1 MVFVRL
7 CGDHRVQSPVEVR
20 HPGVRC
26 VAAGVGRPG
35 YKRGDGVIEQD
46 QRRYKHLITGL
57 TNGAEYT
64 VRVLAYNT
72 NGDVTASAEAM
83 ATARGTTALPNMWLS
98 PTASDPVAAVRS
110 EATYSVTFQGA
121 WTTTVTSGG
130 VPSGA
135 HFTTL
140 IGGVHNAGVTFL
152 REGGM
157 ASARGGRVHG
167 GTRWNVHIG
176 GRSPSSRAECPQ
188 RSSGQRRQYR
198 PDRLFYN
205 QSGHAHHRPSP
216 GHPALDG
223 GAEPGLVRGRLRTA
237 PARCAGRLAV
247 VARVEP
253 VSLGH
258 RDRGGN
264 RILALEPCHL
274 APGSHH
280 RPAGAGQVLERT
292 HRDPDLHSPVGQYR
306 AVVHQRY
313 ELRGGREPDD
323 GGHGRRRGPGQRRRG
338 QLCDHRGRRRLQVR
352 YR

>member
-121 WTTTVTSGG
+121 WTTTVTSSG

-157 ASARGGRVHG
+157 ASARGSSSWRNSVERPHW
-167 GTRWNVHIG
+167 RPKSEQPSRMPSAFFRAAAAVSARPALLQSIRS
-176 GRSPSSRAECPQ
+176 RSPP
-188 RSSGQRRQYR
+188 
-198 PDRLFYN
+198 
-205 QSGHAHHRPSP
+205 
-216 GHPALDG
+216 
-223 GAEPGLVRGRLRTA
+223 T
-237 PARCAGRLAV
+237 
-247 VARVEP
+247 
-253 VSLGH
+253 
-258 RDRGGN
+258 
-264 RILALEPCHL
+264 I
-274 APGSHH
+274 PGSPCS
-280 RPAGAGQVLERT
+280 RWWRRART
-292 HRDPDLHSPVGQYR
+292 GSWASSDCPCSMRRETGCRR
-306 AVVHQRY
+306 AR
-313 ELRGGREPDD
+313 
-323 GGHGRRRGPGQRRRG
+323 
-338 QLCDHRGRRRLQVR
+338 
-352 YR
+352 